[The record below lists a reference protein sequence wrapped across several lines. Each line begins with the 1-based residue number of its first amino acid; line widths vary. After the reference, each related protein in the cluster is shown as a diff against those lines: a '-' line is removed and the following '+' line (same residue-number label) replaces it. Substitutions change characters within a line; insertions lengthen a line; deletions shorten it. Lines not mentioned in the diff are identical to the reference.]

1 MAISKGKVLPEFS
14 SLDSLVEFFDT
25 HDWGDY
31 FEGMPK
37 ASFDINIKKRTH
49 VIALDEDL
57 AKRLDQI
64 ARSKRVSSKT
74 LVNRWLREKIS
85 EQAKAT

>member
-1 MAISKGKVLPEFS
+1 MRIEGKALPEFN
-14 SLDSLVEFFDT
+14 SLDQMVEYFDT
-25 HDWGDY
+25 HDLGDY
-31 FEGMPK
+31 FEQMPEV
-37 ASFDINIKKRTH
+37 SFEINIKKRTH

-57 AKRLDQI
+57 AKRLTQI